1 MQQLWGG
8 VTRDTPPPHVPPPSH
23 HQIPRR
29 RQSQLNIFLVEAAG
43 MMKEAHAWT
52 KPGWKRS
59 WTMRPRTPCKGRE
72 SWGLWGGHAQG
83 CGVRW
88 SGAGTA
94 TPGSL
99 ARCLESNVLCVAHTR
114 IRTCIHIYT
123 HSFID
128 GWYPSISHHF
138 FIHKIRIEPLLGTS
152 YHSLHFIENQD
163 WATLSGSPC
172 LPQLMAGRARVP
184 PGSLTPPV
192 FLPLCP
198 PASCEGG
205 Q

>member
-1 MQQLWGG
+1 MDRLCLAFSFHLQNQFKVMQQLWGG
-8 VTRDTPPPHVPPPSH
+8 VTRDTPPFMSPPSH
-23 HQIPRR
+23 HQIPRL

-72 SWGLWGGHAQG
+72 SWGLWWGHAQG

-99 ARCLESNVLCVAHTR
+99 ASRRCLESNVLCVAHTR
-114 IRTCIHIYT
+114 IHTHTHVQTHIHT
-123 HSFID
+123 
-128 GWYPSISHHF
+128 
-138 FIHKIRIEPLLGTS
+138 LL
-152 YHSLHFIENQD
+152 YRRMVSLYQ
-163 WATLSGSPC
+163 
-172 LPQLMAGRARVP
+172 P
-184 PGSLTPPV
+184 P
-192 FLPLCP
+192 FLY
-198 PASCEGG
+198 S
-205 Q
+205 